1 MYTSRNK
8 ENPGKEQRP
17 REERL
22 ALPHMR
28 GYYKASIIKSLI
40 LAQRQ
45 ADRQTRKESPEID
58 PIACENLVYHKRDPG
73 SSGGKESTCNIV
85 DPDLIPGLGK
95 IPWRREWQP
104 TPVFLSGEFH
114 GQRSLAG
121 YIVYG
126 VTKSWTRLSD

>member
-1 MYTSRNK
+1 MYASKNK

-28 GYYKASIIKSLI
+28 GYYKAPIIKSLI

-58 PIACENLVYHKRDPG
+58 PTACENLVYHQRGPG
-73 SSGGKESTCNIV
+73 SSDGKESTATQEAQV
-85 DPDLIPGLGK
+85 
-95 IPWRREWQP
+95 
-104 TPVFLSGEFH
+104 
-114 GQRSLAG
+114 RSLG
-121 YIVYG
+121 WGRSLGGGNSNQLQY
-126 VTKSWTRLSD
+126 S